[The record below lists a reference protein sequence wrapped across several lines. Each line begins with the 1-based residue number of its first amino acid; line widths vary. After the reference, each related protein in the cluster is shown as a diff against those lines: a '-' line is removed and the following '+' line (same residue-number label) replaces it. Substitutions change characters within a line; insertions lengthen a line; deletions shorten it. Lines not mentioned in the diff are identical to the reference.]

1 MRLNQQ
7 QQESTD
13 LLSQLKLTRL
23 EASALQEKCNTL
35 EVRTSLQ
42 YAITIYT
49 IQMMQKVE
57 QLDSPYQSMAGLLVR
72 YLHTHSCRGSWS
84 SVSHSWITSSLL
96 RLPLSNATLLRSNN
110 LKYRYINVCG
120 LASCSHM
127 QLVCTQK
134 RRITILSQAS
144 PHTRARPN
152 PQFWQFCGFQGSLCN
167 HSPC

>member
-1 MRLNQQ
+1 MYQSLQVRLNQQ

-35 EVRTSLQ
+35 EVCTSLQ

-49 IQMMQKVE
+49 IQMMQKV
-57 QLDSPYQSMAGLLVR
+57 DSPYQSMAGLLVR

-96 RLPLSNATLLRSNN
+96 RLPLSNATLQRSDN

-134 RRITILSQAS
+134 RRITILSRAS
-144 PHTRARPN
+144 AHTRASAHPPILTVLWLSR
-152 PQFWQFCGFQGSLCN
+152 FSV
-167 HSPC
+167 